1 MWDSEFMLFI
11 AFIADADKVIPFQW
25 MSFYTMAQQHYW
37 WNLPFARPLYRQSYN
52 QLVTSLSW
60 LQLFLPEVAENNKTL
75 STSAVSLAVNIYE
88 ETWTFVFIKSI
99 YSWSNKFELVHKIV
113 LGAEQE
119 AYLLLYTNWKEVFVK
134 LSFENSTAIR
144 RINIL
149 CVWYL
154 WRETS
159 LFYLNIILKVYMQ
172 NFLFVNLKQCNK
184 CTNESSVIKHCSMFP

>member
-1 MWDSEFMLFI
+1 M
-11 AFIADADKVIPFQW
+11 
-25 MSFYTMAQQHYW
+25 
-37 WNLPFARPLYRQSYN
+37 
-52 QLVTSLSW
+52 TSLSW

-149 CVWYL
+149 CVVSVE
-154 WRETS
+154 RNFIV
-159 LFYLNIILKVYMQ
+159 LFEY
-172 NFLFVNLKQCNK
+172 NFK
-184 CTNESSVIKHCSMFP
+184 SVHAKFLICKSKAM

>member
-1 MWDSEFMLFI
+1 M
-11 AFIADADKVIPFQW
+11 
-25 MSFYTMAQQHYW
+25 
-37 WNLPFARPLYRQSYN
+37 
-52 QLVTSLSW
+52 TSLSW

-172 NFLFVNLKQCNK
+172 NFLFVNLKA
-184 CTNESSVIKHCSMFP
+184 M